1 MSRFHV
7 AVLLRALSYGT
18 LLVAIG
24 WMVFEKMQQPARPA
38 CHTMSCMGS
47 GIGEAIL
54 LIFVLGSSFLLGTL
68 LNTTSFWLQGGPRSV
83 ARKLELWV
91 LFVVPLGLILAL
103 AGSFML

>member
-7 AVLLRALSYGT
+7 AVLLRALSYGA

-24 WMVFEKMQQPARPA
+24 WMVFEKMQPARPA

-47 GIGEAIL
+47 GIGEAIV
-54 LIFVLGSSFLLGTL
+54 LIFVLGSSFLLGAL
-68 LNTTSFWLQGGPRSV
+68 LNTTSFWLQGAPRSV